1 MPHVR
6 IVYCVPCGHLP
17 RATQLATE
25 LLNRYGTRYLK
36 NFSVTLDTGDGGTF
50 DVYVD
55 GNLVYSRKAAGGR
68 FPTVEDIAKAIE
80 G

>member
-1 MPHVR
+1 VPRVR
-6 IVYCVPCGHLP
+6 IVYCVPCGYLP
-17 RATQLATE
+17 RAVQLATD

-36 NFSVTLDTGDGGTF
+36 DFSVTLETGDGGVF

-55 GNLVYSRKAAGGR
+55 ERSVYSRKSEGGK
-68 FPTVEDIAKAIE
+68 FPTVEDVAKHL